1 MRLARRVN
9 IMKYQRRTWLRWS
22 ACALAAASL
31 GPAILGLSLPAKA
44 EPEKLRVSIIPIN
57 DVTPLFA
64 AIQNGYFADEGL
76 TIDTSPSAGG
86 ATGIPGLV
94 AGSFDIVYGNVVSML
109 LAVQQGIEVRVLAPG
124 TKIDTVESDQSAMV
138 VRADSGIKT
147 GKDLE
152 GKSVGVNTRNNVIW
166 LYARAWIKATG
177 GDPDRVTYREV
188 PHPQMEDALR
198 QKQIDASFMVI
209 PYVAIATEK
218 PDLKA
223 ISHPYSEV
231 QLGVDVGQYLTTAQ
245 FLHDRPET
253 ATKFARALRRGI
265 EWYNANLGKPELL
278 KIVSGFTRID
288 VNVLQRVPMS
298 PSPLKVDPKQIDIT
312 MQLMIENKLL
322 KGPIDTK
329 SLIATQAL

>member
-1 MRLARRVN
+1 
-9 IMKYQRRTWLRWS
+9 MKYRRRAWLKWGVF
-22 ACALAAASL
+22 ALAAA
-31 GPAILGLSLPAKA
+31 ALGLAFPARA

-64 AIQNGYFADEGL
+64 AIQNGYFAEEGL

-109 LAVQQGIEVRVLAPG
+109 LAAQQGIEIRVVAPG
-124 TKIDTVESDQSAMV
+124 TKIETAEADRSSMV

-177 GDPDRVTYREV
+177 GDPDKVTYREV

-198 QKQIDASFMVI
+198 QKQIDAGYMVI

-245 FLHDRPET
+245 FMKDRPET
-253 ATKFARALRRGI
+253 AVKFIRALRRGI
-265 EWYNANLGKPELL
+265 EWYNGNLGKPELL

-288 VNVLQRVPMS
+288 VDVLQRVPMS
-298 PSPLKVDPKQIDIT
+298 PSPLRVDPKQIDIT
-312 MQLMIENKLL
+312 MQLMIEHKLL
-322 KGPIDTK
+322 KAPLDTK
-329 SLIATQAL
+329 PLITAQAL

>member
-1 MRLARRVN
+1 MTN
-9 IMKYQRRTWLRWS
+9 RTRAWLMWG
-22 ACALAAASL
+22 ACALVAA
-31 GPAILGLSLPAKA
+31 GLGLSPPAKA
-44 EPEKLRVSIIPIN
+44 DPEKLRVSIIPIN

-109 LAVQQGIEVRVLAPG
+109 LAAQQGIDIRVVAPG
-124 TKIDTVESDQSAMV
+124 TKIETAESDQSAMV

-177 GDPDRVTYREV
+177 GDPDHVTYREV

-198 QKQIDASFMVI
+198 QKQIDAGYMVI

-218 PDLKA
+218 PGLKA

-245 FLHDRPET
+245 FMHDRPET
-253 ATKFARALRRGI
+253 AAKFVRALRRGI

-288 VNVLQRVPMS
+288 VDVLKRVPMS
-298 PSPLKVDPKQIDIT
+298 PSPLHVDPKQIETT
-312 MQLMIENKLL
+312 MKLMIDNKLL
-322 KGPIDTK
+322 KAPIDITP
-329 SLIATQAL
+329 LITAQAL

>member
-1 MRLARRVN
+1 MKNRR
-9 IMKYQRRTWLRWS
+9 RAWLMWGAS
-22 ACALAAASL
+22 ALVAAA
-31 GPAILGLSLPAKA
+31 LGLSLPAKA

-64 AIQNGYFADEGL
+64 AIQNGYFAEEGL

-109 LAVQQGIEVRVLAPG
+109 LAAQQGIDIRVVAPG
-124 TKIDTVESDQSAMV
+124 TKIDTAESDQSAMV

-198 QKQIDASFMVI
+198 QKQIDAGYMVI

-231 QLGVDVGQYLTTAQ
+231 QLGVDVGQYLATAQ
-245 FLHDRPET
+245 FMHDRPET
-253 ATKFARALRRGI
+253 AAKFARALRRGI

-288 VNVLQRVPMS
+288 VGVLQRVPMS
-298 PSPLKVDPKQIDIT
+298 PSPLHVDPKQIDTT
-312 MQLMIENKLL
+312 MKLMIENKLL
-322 KGPIDTK
+322 KAPIDIAP
-329 SLIATQAL
+329 LITAQAL

>member
-1 MRLARRVN
+1 MWGAGVLV
-9 IMKYQRRTWLRWS
+9 
-22 ACALAAASL
+22 AA
-31 GPAILGLSLPAKA
+31 GLGLSLPAKA

-64 AIQNGYFADEGL
+64 AIKNGYFADEGL

-109 LAVQQGIEVRVLAPG
+109 LAAQQGIDIRVVAPG
-124 TKIDTVESDQSAMV
+124 TKIDTVEADQSAMV

-177 GDPDRVTYREV
+177 GDPDRVTFREV

-198 QKQIDASFMVI
+198 QKQIDAAFMVI

-223 ISHPYSEV
+223 ISHPYSTV

-245 FLHDRPET
+245 FMHDRPET
-253 ATKFARALRRGI
+253 AAKFLRALRRGI

-278 KIVSGFTRID
+278 QIVSGFTRID
-288 VNVLQRVPMS
+288 VSLLQRVSLS
-298 PSPLKVDPKQIDIT
+298 PAPLHVDPKQIETT
-312 MQLMIENKLL
+312 MKLMIENKLL
-322 KGPIDTK
+322 KGPINVTP
-329 SLIATQAL
+329 LINPQAL